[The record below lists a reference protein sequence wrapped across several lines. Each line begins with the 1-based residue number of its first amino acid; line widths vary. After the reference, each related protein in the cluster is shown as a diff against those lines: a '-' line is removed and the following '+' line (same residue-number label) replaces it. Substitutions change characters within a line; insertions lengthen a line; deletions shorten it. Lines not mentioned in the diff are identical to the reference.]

1 MAPRSLFNKFTGN
14 NPTMRALPAFTLAF
28 MLTACSAGEEEKPG
42 GVSQDE
48 ARALDAAAEMLD
60 KRELP
65 ALPEAAVPAQAVPA
79 PSAS

>member
-1 MAPRSLFNKFTGN
+1 
-14 NPTMRALPAFTLAF
+14 MRALPVFAPVIALAF
-28 MLTACSAGEEEKPG
+28 MLTACGAEEKEKPG

-48 ARALDAAAEMLD
+48 ARALDAAADMLD

-65 ALPEAAVPAQAVPA
+65 ALPEATVPAQAAPA

>member
-1 MAPRSLFNKFTGN
+1 MLIRTA
-14 NPTMRALPAFTLAF
+14 PAFALAII
-28 MLTACSAGEEEKPG
+28 LSACSVREEEKPG
-42 GVSQDE
+42 GVTQSE

-65 ALPEAAVPAQAVPA
+65 ALPEADVPVQAAPT

>member
-1 MAPRSLFNKFTGN
+1 MS
-14 NPTMRALPAFTLAF
+14 MRPLPAFALF
-28 MLTACSAGEEEKPG
+28 LMLTACSASEEEKPG
-42 GVSQDE
+42 GVTQDE

-65 ALPEAAVPAQAVPA
+65 ALPEAEVPAQPAPA